1 MCKRNIQIGHQR
13 EFLLLQT
20 IVSKRTQ
27 NDWSINMDKI
37 NKIKELTAELNR
49 LTELYDKG
57 IPEISDKEWDNMY
70 FELVALENECGY
82 IEPNSPTQK
91 VNYTVV
97 NELQKVKHNHP
108 MLSLDKT
115 KDIEEIKSFIGNR
128 DWIAMLKLDGLTCS
142 LLYENGRLIRAETR
156 GDGEIGEDV
165 THNAMVIPSIPK
177 RIPHKGR
184 LVVDGEIICK
194 LDDFKEFAG
203 EYKNAR
209 NFASGSIRLLDSNEC
224 AKRKLTFVA
233 WDCIEGYDVKC
244 NSLNKRLT
252 ELIDYNFEIV
262 SFTVMDLNNA
272 TQWLKISND
281 KYAHCPIDGI
291 VFKWNNCAEYES
303 AGRTGHHFRGGIA
316 YKFYDEL
323 YETKLTDVEWTM
335 GKTGILTPTAVFE
348 TVQIDGCDISRASLH
363 NISIIKKLGLAY
375 NCTVKISK
383 RNEIIPQ
390 VEECLHDGDSD
401 IEIPKYCPVCGG
413 KTEVVKEN
421 ESEVLMCTNPQ
432 CNGKLLGRLKFFVS
446 KPAVNI
452 EGLSEATLEFLINQG
467 WVKSFCDLYKL
478 ETAPGVVYRWKLTDG
493 YGEKSVEK
501 ILDAIENS
509 RNIRLENF
517 ICALSI
523 DGVGKSA
530 SKTIASAFDGD
541 FWQFIDGFRNGY
553 DWRRLDDVGLI
564 TFKNINEYLAE
575 NETEVCEL
583 AKEFN
588 FIVPKKVEV
597 KENPFSGKTLCVTGK
612 LNTFTRDS
620 INTKIAE
627 LGAKAAGF
635 VSKNTDY
642 LITNEASGSSKYK
655 KAVELNIP
663 IITEEKFLN
672 MIGE

>member
-1 MCKRNIQIGHQR
+1 MEKFDAEARV
-13 EFLLLQT
+13 EYL
-20 IVSKRTQ
+20 VS
-27 NDWSINMDKI
+27 
-37 NKIKELTAELNR
+37 ELNR
-49 LTELYDKG
+49 HTELYDKG
-57 IPEISDKEWDNMY
+57 IPEISDKEWDDMY
-70 FELVALENECGY
+70 FELAALEYERGY
-82 IEPNSPTQK
+82 ILSNSPTQK

-97 NELQKVKHNHP
+97 NELQKVHHNHH

-115 KDIEEIKSFIGNR
+115 KDIEEIKSFIGNK
-128 DWIAMLKLDGLTCS
+128 DWIAMLKMDGLTCS
-142 LLYENGRLIRAETR
+142 LLYEDGRLVKAETR

-177 RIPHKGR
+177 RIPYTER

-194 LDDFKEFAG
+194 LDDFKEFEG

-209 NFASGSIRLLDSNEC
+209 NFASGSIRLLDSIEC
-224 AKRKLTFVA
+224 DKRKLTFVA
-233 WDCIEGYDVKC
+233 WDIIGTHDKCDTLFEKLITLMNFNFVTVPFCTADIINLENAVDLLKEDVGA
-244 NSLNKRLT
+244 
-252 ELIDYNFEIV
+252 YH
-262 SFTVMDLNNA
+262 
-272 TQWLKISND
+272 
-281 KYAHCPIDGI
+281 YPIDGL

-303 AGRTGHHFRGGIA
+303 AGKTGHHFRGGLA

-335 GKTGILTPTAVFE
+335 GKTGALTPTAVFE

-363 NISIIKKLGLAY
+363 NISIIKKLGLTN

-390 VEECLHDGDSD
+390 VEECLQDGDSP
-401 IEIPKYCPVCGG
+401 IKIPKQCPVCGG
-413 KTEVVKEN
+413 ETEVVTEN
-421 ESEVLMCTNPQ
+421 ASEVLMCKNPN
-432 CNGKLLGRLKFFVS
+432 CLGKLLGRLKFFVS
-446 KPAVNI
+446 KPAMNI
-452 EGLSEATLEFLINQG
+452 EGLSEATLNFLIDNG

-478 ETAPGVVYRWKLTDG
+478 ETAPGVVYRWKLTSG

-501 ILDAIENS
+501 ILDAIESS
-509 RNIRLENF
+509 RDVRLENF

-541 FWQFIDGFRNGY
+541 FNAFYEAFKNHYNWAE
-553 DWRRLDDVGLI
+553 LEDVGDKTAL
-564 TFKNINEYLAE
+564 NIAKYLTE
-575 NETEVCEL
+575 NEEEIVDL
-583 AKEFN
+583 ASEMRFV
-588 FIVPKKVEV
+588 IPKKAKI

-612 LNTFTRDS
+612 LSHFTRDS
-620 INTKIAE
+620 INAKISE
-627 LGAKAAGF
+627 LGAKAAGS

-642 LITNEASGSSKYK
+642 FITNEQSGSSKYK

-663 IITEEKFLN
+663 IITEQEFLN